1 MCYLKAKYIRDVRFQ
16 ALWCLELLY
25 QINVML
31 NAKLPEI
38 SGSKGF
44 LPFLRLNFLH

>member
-16 ALWCLELLY
+16 ALWCLELFN

-31 NAKLPEI
+31 NANSRKSPEVRAFYRFY
-38 SGSKGF
+38 G
-44 LPFLRLNFLH
+44 